1 MTGVDVARQAPQAG
15 QAGTVAASPPAKRP
29 RDIRLDIFRGLALLF
44 ITVTH
49 TGGNWLV
56 EFLPSHFG
64 FSSGTEMFVFCSGI
78 ASGLAFGPLFVKRGF
93 AMGMVRV
100 GHRIWQIY
108 WAHVATFAAILAMT
122 VWLASTLGKPAFFVD
137 LQQDVFLTHPRQ
149 AIVGL
154 MTLTYLPSL
163 FDILPLYIVLLAMI
177 PVVMLA
183 RRIMP
188 TLPFILVGAAYL
200 YVWTVG
206 VFLPADPTDP
216 SKHWLFNPF
225 GWQLVFFT
233 GFFIAM
239 KWLPVP
245 APGTPWAVAASL
257 AVLALSVPFS
267 APLLYGHVDL
277 FGFIRD
283 AILPGS
289 ERSNF
294 HILRF
299 VHFLA
304 LAYLAVSALAAA
316 PKLAETGAAR
326 VLAMT
331 GRETLA
337 GFLASIPVSI
347 LAGTLIDMKGGG
359 FAVVL
364 LATILSWGAV
374 MAAAILAGWIKSK
387 PWTAPQARPAP
398 QPASIVV
405 PGPAIGAPALTPVPV
420 RVRGA

>member
-1 MTGVDVARQAPQAG
+1 MAG
-15 QAGTVAASPPAKRP
+15 AVAARPDSQAEAAPSRPAASR
-29 RDIRLDIFRGLALLF
+29 RDIRLDLFRGLALLL

-64 FSSGTEMFVFCSGI
+64 FSSGTEMFVFSSGI

-93 AMGMVRV
+93 GMGCLRV
-100 GHRIWQIY
+100 GHRLWQIY
-108 WAHVATFAAILAMT
+108 WAHIASFGGVLALT
-122 VWLASTLGKPAFFVD
+122 VWLAAWLGKPELLTN

-154 MTLTYLPSL
+154 VTLSYLPPL

-183 RRIMP
+183 RRIAP
-188 TLPFILVGAAYL
+188 TLPFILVGAAYV

-206 VFLPADPTDP
+206 TALPADPTDP
-216 SKHWLFNPF
+216 SRHWLFNPF
-225 GWQLVFFT
+225 GWQLVFFS

-239 KWLPVP
+239 KWVKLP

-257 AVLALSVPFS
+257 AVLALSVPIAS
-267 APLLYGHVDL
+267 PILYGSFDL

-283 AILPGS
+283 AVLPMS

-299 VHFLA
+299 LHFLA
-304 LAYLAVSALAAA
+304 AAYLAVTALAAM
-316 PKLAETGAAR
+316 PRLAETAPAR
-326 VLAMT
+326 ILAMT

-337 GFLASIPVSI
+337 GFLASIPVAI
-347 LAGTLIDMKGGG
+347 LAGTLIEAKGGSV
-359 FAVVL
+359 AVVL
-364 LATILSWGAV
+364 LATLLSCGAV
-374 MAAAILAGWIKSK
+374 IGTALVAGFVKSK
-387 PWTAPQARPAP
+387 PWSTPRPVPAATTARIEA
-398 QPASIVV
+398 V
-405 PGPAIGAPALTPVPV
+405 APAGV
-420 RVRGA
+420 RISEAA